1 MKRHVKRTQDQ
12 ENQIYIPTYTAQNNF
27 IRTIFV
33 IISPPSK
40 GIKPLRHTRL
50 QQNEENSQ
58 NDTEDKDQ

>member
-1 MKRHVKRTQDQ
+1 MNTAVKRTLDE

-40 GIKPLRHTRL
+40 GIKPLGRTGL
-50 QQNEENSQ
+50 QQNEENRE